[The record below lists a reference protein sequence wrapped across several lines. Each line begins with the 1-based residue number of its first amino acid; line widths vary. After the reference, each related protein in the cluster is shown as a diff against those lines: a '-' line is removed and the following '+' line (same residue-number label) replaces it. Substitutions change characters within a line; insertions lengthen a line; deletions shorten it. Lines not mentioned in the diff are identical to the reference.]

1 MQNKKTPI
9 RTCISC
15 RETSEKKELV
25 RIVRTPEGEIV
36 LDMTGKRNGRG
47 AYVCKNRDCVEKL
60 RKNHALDRSFKMTVP
75 EEFFD
80 NALKELFSD

>member
-36 LDMTGKRNGRG
+36 LDMT
-47 AYVCKNRDCVEKL
+47 
-60 RKNHALDRSFKMTVP
+60 

>member
-60 RKNHALDRSFKMTVP
+60 RKNHALDRCFKMTVP